1 MSALK
6 HSILY
11 LFGEVFSKSI
21 PFLMLPYLTRTLG
34 IEGYGQIALYQ
45 TLILFI
51 IIFLSISQEGAISR
65 YYFRYGKSS
74 LGNLVFL
81 GYGYNLSLSLLMMI
95 SAYFLKFSIDWVVLI
110 FISSLQA
117 MLNVQ
122 LILNQCQ
129 KKVKKYLLIQL
140 LSGGITSL
148 SVLFFFEILLLKD
161 AQYWLVANLI
171 GCSIVFFISI
181 LMNRKDIKLKKM
193 TWNNAKLY
201 LIYIFS
207 FGIPLLVHQLSSF
220 SKGHFEKMIIA
231 EKFSLQL
238 LGQFSAALQV
248 ASVLTVIYMA
258 LNKALV
264 PYYYKWLKE
273 NKEQVQMIKTYLIQ
287 IGLLCTIPSIIV
299 MLIPDFLYVF
309 VLGGGFSNIKY
320 YVFIYTIGFSITP
333 LYLLLVNY
341 LFYHAKTK
349 LIGYV
354 SLASSMIYLAF
365 VWLFSLISIELIPYS
380 IVISNVALL
389 FILYYIVFH
398 YKGGK

>member
-34 IEGYGQIALYQ
+34 VEGYGQIALYQ

-95 SAYFLKFSIDWVVLI
+95 SAYFLKFSIDWIVLI

-122 LILNQCQ
+122 LVLNQCQ

-161 AQYWLVANLI
+161 GQYWLVANLI

-181 LMNRKDIKLKKM
+181 LMNRKDIKLKKL

-201 LIYIFS
+201 FIYIFS

-220 SKGHFEKMIIA
+220 SKGHVEKMIINNN
-231 EKFSLQL
+231 FSLQD
-238 LGQFSAALQV
+238 LGEYSAALQI
-248 ASVLTVIYMA
+248 ASVLTVLFMA
-258 LNKALV
+258 LNKALL
-264 PYYYKWLKE
+264 PHYYQWLKN
-273 NKEQVQMIKTYLIQ
+273 NKNVLLMVKRSLIKVFIISCIFPMVAFLIPKEVY
-287 IGLLCTIPSIIV
+287 GLL
-299 MLIPDFLYVF
+299 LGKDFL
-309 VLGGGFSNIKY
+309 NIKY
-320 YVFIYTIGFSITP
+320 YILLFVIGYSTLP
-333 LYLLLVNY
+333 MYLILVNY
-341 LFYHAKTK
+341 LFYYGKTK
-349 LIGYV
+349 LISYI
-354 SLASSMIYLAF
+354 SLSSVCVYLIF
-365 VWLFSLISIELIPYS
+365 VALFSTMSINYMPLSLI
-380 IVISNVALL
+380 ISNVVLL
-389 FILYYIVFH
+389 VILYYYVF
-398 YKGGK
+398 YKRVS